1 MTELFLLA
9 SEYYPKDAFGTCLFQ
24 NQGTFLEGSAGGGD
38 IINEPEGLPF
48 EKSSFFCCD
57 MESIFQVSET
67 FFSGLSFHLGFS
79 GTDTKQG
86 ISEEWDFEPRGE
98 LR

>member
-1 MTELFLLA
+1 MLENNGA
-9 SEYYPKDAFGTCLFQ
+9 
-24 NQGTFLEGSAGGGD
+24 FLEGGTSGSN

-67 FFSGLSFHLGFS
+67 FFSGFSFHLGFG

-86 ISEEWDFEPRGE
+86 ISQEWDFEPGCE